1 MEQDITAFKSYTE
14 LINFAKTQN
23 RQKGNGTYYELH
35 HILPKSMGGANEKE
49 NLILLTLHE
58 HVLAH
63 YLLALENETSNKKYY
78 YSNIYAAWLIIN
90 GTGKTNKNKIIE
102 IQEWLKNEKA
112 QKLTEEL
119 KIRLATVAKETL
131 SKASAE
137 SSNKDRIWV
146 QKINS
151 CQKPLHRLRRNLPE
165 NYRELYSEIKCCPIC
180 SKENSCYSFA
190 CCEEHE
196 KEYFKL
202 LRQAI
207 KKNCSKTSKNIWK
220 NQNTREK
227 IISSKTGKKY
237 ENFSGTWITND
248 KENLRIKPGELKK
261 YELAGWRKGRNFDL
275 FEHDYKNM
283 AWINKDGK
291 SKRVKQIELESY
303 LNSGWVQGRS
313 NYTTKKAIYPKI
325 AWVCNETEVLRI
337 RAEKLEEYLKNGYIV
352 GRVWKN

>member
-1 MEQDITAFKSYTE
+1 MNNFKSYYE
-14 LINFAKTQN
+14 LINSAKSKN
-23 RQKGNGTYYELH
+23 RKKGKEIYYELH
-35 HILPKSMGGANEKE
+35 HIVPAFMGGDNAQE
-49 NLILLTLHE
+49 NLVLLTLQE

-63 YLLALENETSNKKYY
+63 YLLALENEKINRKFYCG
-78 YSNIYAAWLIIN
+78 NIYAAWLIIN
-90 GTGKTNKNKIIE
+90 GTGKTNKNKILE
-102 IQEWLKNEKA
+102 IQEWLKDEKA

-119 KIRLATVAKETL
+119 KIRLAVVAKENL
-131 SKASAE
+131 SRASAE
-137 SSNKDRIWV
+137 SRNKDRIWV

-151 CQKPLHRLRRNLPE
+151 CQKPLHRLRKNLPE
-165 NYRELYSEIKCCPIC
+165 NYKELYAEIECCPIC

-190 CCEEHE
+190 CCKEHE
-196 KEYFKL
+196 KEHLKN
-202 LRQAI
+202 LRLNI

-220 NQNTREK
+220 NPNTREK

-248 KENLRIKPGELKK
+248 KENLRIKPEELQK
-261 YELAGWRKGRNFDL
+261 YELAGWRKGRNFNL
-275 FEHDYKNM
+275 FKHDYKNM

-313 NYTTKKAIYPKI
+313 NYTTKKAIYPKM

-337 RAEKLEEYLKNGYIV
+337 RTEKLEEYLKSGYIV
-352 GRVWKN
+352 GRTWKK